1 MDSKAATVQLPAVSF
16 IFEGYEW
23 DDVAEEP
30 VPVYV
35 LVSPGEGCQV
45 PEAVS

>member
-1 MDSKAATVQLPAVSF
+1 MESKAAAVQLPAVSL

-23 DDVAEEP
+23 DDIAEEL

-35 LVSPGEGCQV
+35 LVSSGEGCQV
-45 PEAVS
+45 PEVVS